1 MPDNPLSRLER
12 IPIWPYSYKLL
23 VMLGLGYFFSF
34 FDITNVAYG
43 IPVIQSQFHASLA
56 AVSQAITFS
65 LFGYI
70 VGSIV
75 VSVISDYWGRRT
87 SLIIGILLYTVGSIA
102 TAFSMNLIWLVSW
115 RFVVGMGIGTMIVQV
130 STYLGE
136 ISPAAFRGR
145 FTGLTNVFSFA
156 GLAAAPFV
164 ALAVV
169 PEFSWGWRALL
180 FFGGFG
186 GLTILFMSKDLIE
199 SPRWLLIHNRTKECE
214 EIVAKVEAYA
224 LAKLNGKPLPE
235 PIPVPMDAKPKG
247 FPIFELLKPPYL
259 WRTLVLVSYFLLW
272 YIGDYAYLGL
282 APTFLVKEGFG
293 LAGSI
298 GFSAISGVG
307 FVVGALYCWL
317 YGDRFE
323 RKVSVIVSGIIGGI
337 SMFIM
342 GAYPSFLSVAICG
355 FLFTVTIAV
364 LSILGYVITA
374 EHFPTRARSSG
385 LAICDGVGHFGGAIA
400 PAIAL
405 WANASWGFKG
415 GFFLMGITTL
425 ACLIFISTT
434 VPATRKTLE
443 AVTEVA

>member
-1 MPDNPLSRLER
+1 MAINPLSRLER
-12 IPIWPYSYKLL
+12 IPVWPYSYKLL
-23 VMLGLGYFFSF
+23 IMLGLGYFFSF

-43 IPVIQSQFHASLA
+43 IPVIQSQFHASLS

-70 VGSIV
+70 VGAMI

-87 SLIIGILLYTVGSIA
+87 SLIIGILLYTIGSIA
-102 TAFSMNLIWLVSW
+102 TAFSPNLIWLVAW
-115 RFVVGMGIGTMIVQV
+115 RFIVGMGIGTMIVQV
-130 STYLGE
+130 STYMGE

-145 FTGLTNVFSFA
+145 FTGLTNLFAFA
-156 GLAAAPFV
+156 GLAAAPFI

-180 FFGGFG
+180 FFGGLG

-199 SPRWLLIHNRTKECE
+199 SPRWLLIHNRVEECE
-214 EIVAKVEAYA
+214 QIVEKAEKCA
-224 LAKLNGKPLPE
+224 LQKLNGKPLPALIA
-235 PIPVPMDAKPKG
+235 IPSEAKPKG
-247 FPIFELLKPPYL
+247 FPILELLRPPYL

-282 APTFLVKEGFG
+282 APTFLVKGGFG

-298 GFSAISGVG
+298 GFSAISGLG
-307 FVVGALYCWL
+307 FVAGALFVWL

-323 RKVSVIVSGIIGGI
+323 RKTSVIVTGIIGSI

-342 GAYPSFLSVAICG
+342 GAFPTFVTVIICG

-385 LAICDGVGHFGGAIA
+385 LAICDGVGHLGGAMA

-405 WANASWGFKG
+405 WANASFGFKG
-415 GFFLMGITTL
+415 GFFLMGVTTL

-434 VPATRKTLE
+434 VRATRKSLE
-443 AVTEVA
+443 TVTDAA